1 MATIKDIAN
10 QANVSTT
17 TVSRVINDHPAV
29 NNETRKKILKIIK
42 KNNYRPNTVARSL
55 STSKS
60 NTIGVFFT
68 DNFNSGL
75 HHPFFR
81 EVIYGLEKFMGDK
94 GYDIVY
100 FTNRQ
105 WGDSFS
111 YLDKCQDRHVDGVV
125 LMGVLKDD
133 PNLPKL
139 LASDIPVVF
148 VDIDIKEKN
157 ASYVIS
163 DNISGAKKAVKYLY
177 ELGHRKIGMLMGIKT
192 AKPTND
198 RFIGFKEALK
208 ELDLKY
214 TSNWV
219 FNGKYS
225 EEGGY
230 RAAEKMLNLSDRP
243 TAVFCQSDNMAIGA
257 MRAIEDAG
265 FKVPDDFSVIGFDDI
280 EVSSYVKPA
289 LTTIKQN
296 KKKMGQSATQLLVSM
311 IEKSKNNISPIIL
324 PVELIERDSCKY
336 IE

>member
-10 QANVSTT
+10 QADVSTT
-17 TVSRVINDHPAV
+17 TVSRVINDHPDV
-29 NNETRKKILKIIK
+29 NDETRKKILKIIK

-60 NTIGVFFT
+60 YTIGVFFT
-68 DNFNSGL
+68 DHFNSGL

-81 EVIYGLEKFMGDK
+81 EVIYGLEKSLGNE

-105 WGDSFS
+105 WGDKFS
-111 YLDKCQDRHVDGVV
+111 YLEKCKDRHVDGVV

-148 VDIDIKEKN
+148 VDIDIKREN

-163 DNISGAKKAVKYLY
+163 DNVSGAKKAVKYLY
-177 ELGHRKIGMLMGIKT
+177 GLGHSKIGMLMGIKT

-208 ELDLKY
+208 DLDLNYK
-214 TSNWV
+214 SNWI

-243 TAVFCQSDNMAIGA
+243 TAIFCQSDGMAIGA

-296 KKKMGQSATQLLVSM
+296 KKKMGESATKLLMSM
-311 IEKSKNNISPIIL
+311 MEKSNKNSSPIIL

-336 IE
+336 VG